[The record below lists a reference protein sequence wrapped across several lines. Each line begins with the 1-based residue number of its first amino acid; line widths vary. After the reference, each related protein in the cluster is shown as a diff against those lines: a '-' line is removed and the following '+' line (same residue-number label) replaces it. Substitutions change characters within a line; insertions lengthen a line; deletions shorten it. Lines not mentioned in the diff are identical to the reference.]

1 MRGPLAACVF
11 IGLCWAAPPLSA
23 QSPAT
28 PAAPSAPPTTG
39 WTWHPSLVA
48 LASADE
54 NSDPPVGA
62 FPVNFEEPAFAGNL
76 GAGLDGAQRSAT
88 TRTAVGLFGLVRS
101 PSSGPNR
108 AMYVGGRVSWSWQP
122 VAAWRLDVRDSA
134 KLQRQPQLDVAGFQR
149 NNAVAGVEWRPA
161 ASPVGVSLEVG
172 DRRRALPA
180 LEVLG
185 FARQSVTLGVVASTA
200 ASAAEVGLGLQRY
213 RAPTATG
220 RRVVL
225 SAEVAKFGH
234 ATIGSARYSFVDPR
248 ADRSLPFAG
257 EVGEQAGEFS
267 DIDRADFLEQ
277 LAFAGSDSTIA
288 SEVFVLDPIETDSD
302 DWDFGRRK
310 HVAVGYLSRQFAGE
324 TVLSGS
330 IRYQHRDG
338 PNLLAPQGSALAASF
353 RDSRVAMRL
362 TFRRPISRRLIVVG
376 QASYLRN
383 RGDRPI
389 IEFSRRLFGVGLQVQ
404 F

>member
-1 MRGPLAACVF
+1 MKLPVVAWFLVGVCGVGSPS
-11 IGLCWAAPPLSA
+11 WA
-23 QSPAT
+23 QST
-28 PAAPSAPPTTG
+28 RDVPAAQPTTP
-39 WTWHPSLVA
+39 WSWRPALFA

-54 NSDPPVGA
+54 NTDPPVGA
-62 FPVNFEEPAFAGNL
+62 FPVSFEEPAFAGNL
-76 GAGLDGAQRSAT
+76 GAGLDGAHRTAN
-88 TRTAVGLFGLVRS
+88 TRIAVGLFGLVRS
-101 PSSGPNR
+101 PLSGPDR
-108 AMYVGGRVSWSWQP
+108 AMYVGGRVSASWQP
-122 VAAWRLDVRDSA
+122 APAWRLDFRDSA

-149 NNAVAGVEWRPA
+149 NNAVVGVEWRPTR
-161 ASPVGVSLEVG
+161 SPVGISVEVG
-172 DRRRALPA
+172 DRRRDLPA

-185 FARQSVTLGVVASTA
+185 FARQSVTLGVVSSNTT
-200 ASAAEVGLGLQRY
+200 SAAEVGVGLQRY

-220 RRVVL
+220 RRLVL

-248 ADRSLPFAG
+248 ADRSIPFTDEA
-257 EVGEQAGEFS
+257 GEQAGEFS
-267 DIDRADFLEQ
+267 NIDRADFLEQ

-310 HVAVGYLSRQFAGE
+310 HVIVGYLSRQFAGE
-324 TVLSGS
+324 SVLSGS
-330 IRYQHRDG
+330 IRYQRRDG
-338 PNLLAPQGSALAASF
+338 PNLLAPEGSALAAPF
-353 RDSRVAMRL
+353 RDNRVAVRV

-383 RGDRPI
+383 RGDRPVVD
-389 IEFSRRLFGVGLQVQ
+389 FSRRLLGVGLQVQ